1 MDENKIQFWG
11 NLKLTLELEGDGY
24 FFYGHGLPSEY
35 EDNKELKALFDNAE
49 KAVDEFKNYVEEEII
64 KEGGRPED
72 WTSI

>member
-1 MDENKIQFWG
+1 MNKNEIEYWG

-35 EDNKELKALFDNAE
+35 SKDDSLAQLFDDAE
-49 KAVDEFKNYVEEEII
+49 KSIDEFKNYVENKII
-64 KEGGRPED
+64 KCGGHPED